1 MKLDRRGFIKKLGIG
16 VAGVAAVASGLNPL
30 TAVASAKPTGIGEL
44 QHDAHVKDYES
55 QKTKKHRGE

>member
-1 MKLDRRGFIKKLGIG
+1 
-16 VAGVAAVASGLNPL
+16 VAAVASGLNPL

-55 QKTKKHRGE
+55 QKTKKYRGE